1 MFSLIFFVKILLD
14 LNNSLAF
21 SNLPLLKMMRSTCF
35 SLLFIFFKV
44 CSVSAQLRDAAIVT
58 VHDLCN
64 IRVVKCLTVG

>member
-14 LNNSLAF
+14 LNNSLVF

-35 SLLFIFFKV
+35 SLLFIKV

-58 VHDLCN
+58 VHNLCN